1 MFAGD
6 PTRDHFDP
14 TNSSHTAIQFQCGGE
29 AERASIS
36 PFWTS
41 VSLTLQP
48 TRLTCQRVRNV
59 PGSDPRHHS
68 RTAGTVKTHS
78 CPTMAMSLTHLGELT
93 REEYVPKDT
102 YGYQPYSSRVRKS
115 NRPLLI
121 HSAYYKMAESLGP
134 EWKSDE
140 GSLVLYVLPIQ
151 MRLRLTC
158 KGQMVIPTA
167 LPFTLIGSMVSQLSR
182 SLLIDR
188 LAKWNAG
195 RCIRAM

>member
-14 TNSSHTAIQFQCGGE
+14 TNSSHTAIQFQCIGGE
-29 AERASIS
+29 AESGSASTNATRLLLI
-36 PFWTS
+36 P
-41 VSLTLQP
+41 QP

-68 RTAGTVKTHS
+68 QIAGTVKTHS

-115 NRPLLI
+115 NGPLLI
-121 HSAYYKMAESLGP
+121 YSAYYKMAESLGP
-134 EWKSDE
+134 EWESDK
-140 GSLVLYVLPIQ
+140 GHLVLYVQPIH
-151 MRLRLTC
+151 MGTRLTC
-158 KGQMVIPTA
+158 EGQMVIPMA
-167 LPFTLIGSMVSQLSR
+167 LPFTLIGSMVSKLFWSFA
-182 SLLIDR
+182 DR
-188 LAKWNAG
+188 
-195 RCIRAM
+195 